1 MKKLRNNFAVSS
13 LLMVS
18 PLAAVLLI
26 FLVLPIVL
34 IVIVSFWRAT
44 EFSII
49 PAFELDNYEFLFGS
63 PVTYTVFFN
72 TFKYALITWFCTVL
86 LGFTILLSGFSHPY
100 ADLANRAVPTLHNSI
115 LDQQYNPNDIMDP
128 VSRPKRDSQ
137 FHAHLLG
144 RDRRT
149 H

>member
-34 IVIVSFWRAT
+34 IVVVSFWRAT

-49 PAFELDNYEFLFGS
+49 PAFEFDNYEFLVWVACYLYSIFQHLQIRLDYLDLHS
-63 PVTYTVFFN
+63 IARFH
-72 TFKYALITWFCTVL
+72 CR
-86 LGFTILLSGFSHPY
+86 LLSGFSHPH
-100 ADLANRAVPTLHNSI
+100 ADLASRVVLALYNPV
-115 LDQQYNPNDIMDP
+115 LDQQYNPDDIMDP
-128 VSRPKRDSQ
+128 VSGPKWDSQ
-137 FHAHLLG
+137 LYTHIVG
-144 RDRRT
+144 RD
-149 H
+149 